1 MRKIFLTV
9 AASVLLGALAVL
21 PQAPDGAAPVGAPP
35 AGKGAPDAVA
45 ANLVN
50 TVCAS
55 CHSLDR
61 VNSKKGDSAAWTST
75 VANMKGKG
83 AALTDEQVPLLAE
96 YLVRTAGNFTVTL
109 TAPDGAAK
117 GGGKGGGKGGKGG
130 GKGGGGFAAKNL
142 KVLTAAN
149 LPAAMQG
156 FVEGLGLLD
165 KGACSYCHVEDRS
178 SDEKMQKV
186 IARNMIA
193 MMRGINMAFG
203 DEKQHVTCYTC
214 HRGSPT
220 PLTAAP

>member
-21 PQAPDGAAPVGAPP
+21 PQAPDGAAPAGKGRGGAPP
-35 AGKGAPDAVA
+35 AGKGGPDAVA
-45 ANLVN
+45 AGIVN

-55 CHSLDR
+55 CHTLDR
-61 VNSKKGDSAAWTST
+61 INNKKGDSAAWTAT
-75 VANMKGKG
+75 VASMQGKG
-83 AALTDEQVPLLAE
+83 AAVTAEQAPLLVE

-117 GGGKGGGKGGKGG
+117 GGGKGGGKG
-130 GKGGGGFAAKNL
+130 KGGGGFAAKNL
-142 KVLTAAN
+142 KVLTTAT

-165 KGACSYCHVEDRS
+165 KGVCSYCHVEDRS
-178 SDEKMQKV
+178 SDEKMEKV
-186 IARNMIA
+186 IARRMIA
-193 MMRGINMAFG
+193 MMRDINAAFADG
-203 DEKQHVTCYTC
+203 KQHVTCYTC

-220 PLTAAP
+220 PLTAP

>member
-1 MRKIFLTV
+1 MRKTLLTV
-9 AASVLLGALAVL
+9 AASLLLGALAVL
-21 PQAPDGAAPVGAPP
+21 PQAPDGAAP
-35 AGKGAPDAVA
+35 AGKAAAAKAGPDAVV

-55 CHSLDR
+55 CHTLDR
-61 VNSKKGDSAAWTST
+61 VNNKKGDNAAWTTT
-75 VANMKGKG
+75 VNNMKGKG
-83 AALTDEQVPLLAE
+83 AALTDEQVPLLIE
-96 YLVRTAGNFTVTL
+96 YLVRTAGNFTITV

-117 GGGKGGGKGGKGG
+117 GGGKGKGGGGKGG
-130 GKGGGGFAAKNL
+130 GKGGGFAAKNL
-142 KVLTAAN
+142 KVLTSAA

-178 SDEKMQKV
+178 SDEKMEKV
-186 IARNMIA
+186 IARNMIG
-193 MMRGINMAFG
+193 MMRDINAHFTDG
-203 DEKQHVTCYTC
+203 KQHVTCYTC

>member
-21 PQAPDGAAPVGAPP
+21 PQAPDGAAPAGKGRGGAPP
-35 AGKGAPDAVA
+35 AGNAGPDAVA
-45 ANLVN
+45 AGLVN

-61 VNSKKGDSAAWTST
+61 INSKKGDNAAWTST

-83 AALTDEQVPLLAE
+83 AALTDEQVTLLAE
-96 YLVRTAGNFTVTL
+96 YLVRTAGSFTVTL

-117 GGGKGGGKGGKGG
+117 GGGKGGGGKGGKGG

-142 KVLTAAN
+142 KVLTAAA

-156 FVEGLGLLD
+156 L
-165 KGACSYCHVEDRS
+165 
-178 SDEKMQKV
+178 
-186 IARNMIA
+186 
-193 MMRGINMAFG
+193 
-203 DEKQHVTCYTC
+203 
-214 HRGSPT
+214 T